1 VSSRA
6 RSSRANRGFT
16 ILEAVVALAIV
27 GLAGVSALEAVGGE
41 LRAADRAADAYVA
54 SALAQ
59 DRLAAI
65 TLLAPR
71 DLSALPD
78 SLASGTF
85 AAPFGAYRWT
95 ATVQPVLGER
105 ELYEVTVSI
114 AGERTDYTVTT
125 RAYRPVLVGVLR

>member
-6 RSSRANRGFT
+6 SNQGGFT

-41 LRAADRAADAYVA
+41 LRAADRAAEAYAA

-59 DRLAAI
+59 DRLAAVG
-65 TLLAPR
+65 LLAPR
-71 DLSALPD
+71 DFARLPD
-78 SLASGTF
+78 SLRRGTF
-85 AAPFGAYRWT
+85 APPFDAYRWT
-95 ATVQPVLGER
+95 ATAQPVSGER

-114 AGERTDYTVTT
+114 AGGRTTYALTT
-125 RAYRPVLVGVLR
+125 RMYRPVLVGVLR

>member
-6 RSSRANRGFT
+6 SRGFT

-41 LRAADRAADAYVA
+41 LRAADRAAEAYVA

-59 DRLAAI
+59 DRLAAVG
-65 TLLAPR
+65 LLASR
-71 DLSALPD
+71 DFARLPD
-78 SLASGTF
+78 SLRRGTF
-85 AAPFGAYRWT
+85 APPFAAYRWT
-95 ATVQPVLGER
+95 ATAQPVSGER

-114 AGERTDYTVTT
+114 AGDRTAYVLTT
-125 RAYRPVLVGVLR
+125 SMYRPVRVGVLR